1 MTTNHGAESFLEVAK
16 LALAR
21 YDLKVKDVS
30 FLVEATNMLYRVEDH
45 SGNQFVLKI
54 FEEESST
61 IEDNLAE
68 VFLMNHIAEKNLVLL
83 PSVLPAMDGSF
94 VQVVESKATEQPK
107 RLALYTWLVGEDLDG
122 NENRE
127 RFIQLGELIAKLH
140 EATYGLRIPEHL
152 SPKKW
157 DKVFYYN
164 GESAI
169 YKNAEYEP
177 ILSSEYHEVMD
188 AIIPLLNE
196 GLASYYQKNAEQ
208 LQLIHADL
216 NPWNVRVSGDRLS
229 VLDFEE
235 ALLGLPIHDIAIAL
249 YYYAYED
256 DFDFEEVKGLFLQ
269 GYEQVRPLP
278 PFTDF
283 DLDLFMTARRVSFLN
298 YILTVSEDPGE
309 YIKMS
314 IPRVKDFIKK
324 YDLKLL

>member
-1 MTTNHGAESFLEVAK
+1 MENKHGEESLLEVAK

-30 FLVEATNMLYRVEDH
+30 FLVEATNMLFRVEDH

-54 FEEESST
+54 FQEESST

-68 VFLMNHIAEKNLVLL
+68 VFLMNRIAEKNLVLL
-83 PSVLPAMDGSF
+83 PSVVPAMDSSF
-94 VQVVESKATEQPK
+94 IQVIKSETKDQPK
-107 RLALYTWLVGEDLDG
+107 RLALYTWLEGEDLDG

-127 RFIQLGELIAKLH
+127 RFVQLGELTAKLH
-140 EATYGLRIPEHL
+140 QATYGLKIPEHL

-164 GESAI
+164 GEKDV
-169 YKNAEYEP
+169 YKNTEYEN

-188 AIIPLLNE
+188 GIIPLLNE
-196 GLASYYQKNAEQ
+196 ALASYYQKNAEQ

-249 YYYAYED
+249 YYYAYENN
-256 DFDFEEVKGLFLQ
+256 FDFEEVKGLFLQ
-269 GYEQVRPLP
+269 GYERVRPLP

-283 DLDLFMTARRVSFLN
+283 DLDLFMTARRVNFLN

-309 YIKMS
+309 YIQMS